1 MDWSES
7 NSSAMIVLEGLQK
20 KFGKQH
26 ILQDVSYTFQTGSKT
41 VILGSN
47 GSGKSTLIKIL
58 SGSLEATEGSPVYT
72 FEGSNVTAK
81 SAGLHVGIAAPYV
94 ALNPMFSL
102 KETLAFHEQFCPFP
116 EGFKLT
122 DCLYKAGLAAH
133 EDKRLSTFSSG
144 MLQRVRLLLA
154 VANDR
159 PLLLLDEPLSNLD
172 VEGVQFYIE
181 LIHSFALSKTII
193 VGSNYQKD
201 EYAYCT
207 DELLLEKHY

>member
-1 MDWSES
+1 
-7 NSSAMIVLEGLQK
+7 MIVLEGLQK

-122 DCLYKAGLAAH
+122 DWLYKAGLAAH

-172 VEGVQFYIE
+172 AEGVQFYTE
-181 LIHSFALSKTII
+181 LITSFALSKTII

-201 EYAYCT
+201 EYSYCT
-207 DELLLEKHY
+207 D

>member
-1 MDWSES
+1 
-7 NSSAMIVLEGLQK
+7 MIVLEGLQK

-81 SAGLHVGIAAPYV
+81 SAGLHVGIVAPYV

-122 DCLYKAGLAAH
+122 DWLYKAGLAAH

-172 VEGVQFYIE
+172 AEGVLFYTE
-181 LIHSFALSKTII
+181 LIRSFALSKTII
-193 VGSNYQKD
+193 V
-201 EYAYCT
+201 
-207 DELLLEKHY
+207 

>member
-1 MDWSES
+1 
-7 NSSAMIVLEGLQK
+7 MIVLEGLQK

-26 ILQDVSYTFQTGSKT
+26 ILQDVSHTFQTGSKT

-58 SGSLEATEGSPVYT
+58 SGALEATEGAPTYS
-72 FEGSNVTAK
+72 FEGNTITAK
-81 SAGLHVGIAAPYV
+81 SIGLHVGIAAPYV

-102 KETLAFHEQFCPFP
+102 KETLAFHKQFCPFP
-116 EGFKLT
+116 LDFKLAEWL
-122 DCLYKAGLAAH
+122 DKAGLCAH
-133 EDKRLSTFSSG
+133 KDKRLSTFSSG

-172 VEGVQFYIE
+172 AEGVQFYSE
-181 LIHSFALSKTII
+181 LIRSFALSKTII

-201 EYAYCT
+201 EYSYCT
-207 DELLLEKHY
+207 NELLLEKHY

>member
-1 MDWSES
+1 
-7 NSSAMIVLEGLQK
+7 MIVLEGLQK

-122 DCLYKAGLAAH
+122 DWLYKAGLAAH

-172 VEGVQFYIE
+172 AEGVLFYTE
-181 LIHSFALSKTII
+181 LIRSFALSKTII

-201 EYAYCT
+201 EYSYCT

>member
-1 MDWSES
+1 
-7 NSSAMIVLEGLQK
+7 MIVLEGLQK

-122 DCLYKAGLAAH
+122 DWLYKAGLAAH

-172 VEGVQFYIE
+172 AEGVQFYTE
-181 LIHSFALSKTII
+181 LITSFALSKTVI

-201 EYAYCT
+201 EYSYCT
-207 DELLLEKHY
+207 DELLLERHY

>member
-1 MDWSES
+1 
-7 NSSAMIVLEGLQK
+7 MIVLEGLQK

-122 DCLYKAGLAAH
+122 DWLYKAGLAAH

-172 VEGVQFYIE
+172 AEGVQFYTE
-181 LIHSFALSKTII
+181 LITSFALSKTVI

-201 EYAYCT
+201 EYSYCT

>member
-1 MDWSES
+1 
-7 NSSAMIVLEGLQK
+7 MIVLEGLQK

-122 DCLYKAGLAAH
+122 DWLYKAGLAAH

-172 VEGVQFYIE
+172 AEGVLFYTE
-181 LIHSFALSKTII
+181 LIHAFALSKTII
-193 VGSNYQKD
+193 VGSNYQED
-201 EYAYCT
+201 EYDFCT
-207 DELLLEKHY
+207 NELLLEKHY

>member
-1 MDWSES
+1 
-7 NSSAMIVLEGLQK
+7 MIVLEGLQK

-26 ILQDVSYTFQTGSKT
+26 ILQGVSHTFETGSKT

-58 SGSLEATEGSPVYT
+58 SGALEATEGSPVYT

-94 ALNPMFSL
+94 ALNPLFSL

-122 DCLYKAGLAAH
+122 DWLFKAGLAAH

-172 VEGVQFYIE
+172 AEGVQFYTE
-181 LIHSFALSKTII
+181 LIRSFALSKTII

-201 EYAYCT
+201 EYSYCT

>member
-1 MDWSES
+1 
-7 NSSAMIVLEGLQK
+7 MIVLEGLQK

-116 EGFKLT
+116 EGFKIT
-122 DCLYKAGLAAH
+122 DWLYKAGLAAH

-172 VEGVQFYIE
+172 AEGVQFYTE
-181 LIHSFALSKTII
+181 LITSFALSKTII

-201 EYAYCT
+201 EYSYCT

>member
-1 MDWSES
+1 VDWSES

-122 DCLYKAGLAAH
+122 DWLYKAGLAAH

-172 VEGVQFYIE
+172 AEGVQFYTE
-181 LIHSFALSKTII
+181 LITSFALSKTII

-201 EYAYCT
+201 EYSYCT

>member
-1 MDWSES
+1 
-7 NSSAMIVLEGLQK
+7 MIVLEGLQK

-26 ILQDVSYTFQTGSKT
+26 ILQDVSHTFQTGSKT

-58 SGSLEATEGSPVYT
+58 SGALEATEGAPTYS
-72 FEGSNVTAK
+72 FEAKNITAK

-102 KETLAFHEQFCPFP
+102 NETLAFHEQFCPFP

-122 DCLYKAGLAAH
+122 DWLYKAGLAAH

-154 VANDR
+154 VANER

-172 VEGVQFYIE
+172 AEGVQFYTE
-181 LIHSFALSKTII
+181 LIRSFALSKTII
-193 VGSNYQKD
+193 VGSNYQED
-201 EYAYCT
+201 EYDFCT
-207 DELLLEKHY
+207 NELLLEKHY

>member
-1 MDWSES
+1 
-7 NSSAMIVLEGLQK
+7 MIVLEGLQK

-122 DCLYKAGLAAH
+122 DWLYKAGLAAH

-172 VEGVQFYIE
+172 AEGVQFYTE
-181 LIHSFALSKTII
+181 LIRSFALSKTII

>member
-1 MDWSES
+1 
-7 NSSAMIVLEGLQK
+7 MIVLEGLQK

-58 SGSLEATEGSPVYT
+58 SGTLEATEGSPVYT

-122 DCLYKAGLAAH
+122 DWLFKAGLAAH

-172 VEGVQFYIE
+172 AEGVQFYTE
-181 LIHSFALSKTII
+181 LIRSFALSKTII

-201 EYAYCT
+201 EYSYCT

>member
-1 MDWSES
+1 
-7 NSSAMIVLEGLQK
+7 MIVLEGLQK

-81 SAGLHVGIAAPYV
+81 SAGLHVGIVAPYV

-122 DCLYKAGLAAH
+122 DWLYKAGLAAH

-172 VEGVQFYIE
+172 AEGVLFYTE
-181 LIHSFALSKTII
+181 LIRSFALSKTII

-201 EYAYCT
+201 EYSYCT

>member
-1 MDWSES
+1 
-7 NSSAMIVLEGLQK
+7 MIVLEGLQK

-26 ILQDVSYTFQTGSKT
+26 ILQGVSYTFQTGSKT

-102 KETLAFHEQFCPFP
+102 KETLAFHERFCPFP

-122 DCLYKAGLAAH
+122 DWLYKAGLAAH

-172 VEGVQFYIE
+172 AEGVQFYTE
-181 LIHSFALSKTII
+181 LIRSFAHSKTII

-201 EYAYCT
+201 EYSYCT

>member
-1 MDWSES
+1 
-7 NSSAMIVLEGLQK
+7 MIVLEGLQK

-122 DCLYKAGLAAH
+122 DWLYKAGLAAH

-172 VEGVQFYIE
+172 AEGVQFYTE
-181 LIHSFALSKTII
+181 LISSFALSKTII

-201 EYAYCT
+201 EYSYCT

>member
-1 MDWSES
+1 
-7 NSSAMIVLEGLQK
+7 MIVLEGLQK

-26 ILQDVSYTFQTGSKT
+26 ILQGVSYTFQTGSKT

-122 DCLYKAGLAAH
+122 DWLYKAGLAAH

-172 VEGVQFYIE
+172 AEGVQFYTE
-181 LIHSFALSKTII
+181 LIRSFAHSKTII

-201 EYAYCT
+201 EYSYCT

>member
-1 MDWSES
+1 
-7 NSSAMIVLEGLQK
+7 MIVLEGLQK

-122 DCLYKAGLAAH
+122 DWLYKAGLAAH
-133 EDKRLSTFSSG
+133 EDNRLSTFSSG

-172 VEGVQFYIE
+172 AEGVQFYTE
-181 LIHSFALSKTII
+181 LITSFALSKTII

-201 EYAYCT
+201 EYSYCT

>member
-1 MDWSES
+1 
-7 NSSAMIVLEGLQK
+7 MIVLEGLQK

-58 SGSLEATEGSPVYT
+58 SGALEATEGAPTYS
-72 FEGSNVTAK
+72 FEAKNITAK

-102 KETLAFHEQFCPFP
+102 NETLAFHEQFCPFP

-122 DCLYKAGLAAH
+122 DWLYKAGLAAH

-154 VANDR
+154 VANER

-172 VEGVQFYIE
+172 AEGVQFYTE
-181 LIHSFALSKTII
+181 LIRSFALSKTII
-193 VGSNYQKD
+193 VGSNYQED
-201 EYAYCT
+201 EYDFCT
-207 DELLLEKHY
+207 NELLLEKHY

>member
-1 MDWSES
+1 
-7 NSSAMIVLEGLQK
+7 MIVLEGLQK

-26 ILQDVSYTFQTGSKT
+26 ILQDVSHTFQTGSKT

-58 SGSLEATEGSPVYT
+58 SGALEATEGAPTYS
-72 FEGSNVTAK
+72 FEGKNITAK

-122 DCLYKAGLAAH
+122 DWLYKAGLAAH

-154 VANDR
+154 VANER

-172 VEGVQFYIE
+172 AEGVQFYTE
-181 LIHSFALSKTII
+181 LIRSFALSKTII
-193 VGSNYQKD
+193 VGSNYQED
-201 EYAYCT
+201 EYDFCT
-207 DELLLEKHY
+207 NELLLEKHY

>member
-1 MDWSES
+1 MP
-7 NSSAMIVLEGLQK
+7 
-20 KFGKQH
+20 
-26 ILQDVSYTFQTGSKT
+26 T
-41 VILGSN
+41 
-47 GSGKSTLIKIL
+47 
-58 SGSLEATEGSPVYT
+58 TEGAPTYSID
-72 FEGSNVTAK
+72 GGNVTAK

-102 KETLAFHEQFCPFP
+102 KETLAFHKQFCPFP

-122 DCLYKAGLAAH
+122 DWLDKAGLSAH

-172 VEGVQFYIE
+172 VEGVQFYTE
-181 LIHSFALSKTII
+181 LIRSFALSKTII

-201 EYAYCT
+201 EYSYCT

>member
-1 MDWSES
+1 
-7 NSSAMIVLEGLQK
+7 MIVLEGLQK

-26 ILQDVSYTFQTGSKT
+26 ILQDVSHTFQTGSKT

-58 SGSLEATEGSPVYT
+58 SGALEATEGAPTYS
-72 FEGSNVTAK
+72 FEGKNITAK

-122 DCLYKAGLAAH
+122 DWLYKAGLAAH

-154 VANDR
+154 VANER

-172 VEGVQFYIE
+172 AEGIQFYTE
-181 LIHSFALSKTII
+181 LIRSFALSKTII
-193 VGSNYQKD
+193 VGSNYQEN
-201 EYAYCT
+201 EYDFCT
-207 DELLLEKHY
+207 NELLLEKHY

>member
-1 MDWSES
+1 
-7 NSSAMIVLEGLQK
+7 MIVLEGLQK

-122 DCLYKAGLAAH
+122 DWLYKAGLAAH

-172 VEGVQFYIE
+172 AEGVQFYTE
-181 LIHSFALSKTII
+181 LITSFALSKTII

-201 EYAYCT
+201 EYSYWT
-207 DELLLEKHY
+207 GELLLEKHY

>member
-1 MDWSES
+1 
-7 NSSAMIVLEGLQK
+7 MIVLEGLQK

-26 ILQDVSYTFQTGSKT
+26 ILQDVSHTFQTGSKT

-58 SGSLEATEGSPVYT
+58 SGALEATEGAPTYS
-72 FEGSNVTAK
+72 FEGKNITAK

-102 KETLAFHEQFCPFP
+102 KETLAFHKQFCPFP

-122 DCLYKAGLAAH
+122 DWLYKAGLAAH

-154 VANDR
+154 VANER

-172 VEGVQFYIE
+172 AEGVQFYNE
-181 LIHSFALSKTII
+181 LIRSFALSKTII
-193 VGSNYQKD
+193 VGSNYQED
-201 EYAYCT
+201 EYDFCT
-207 DELLLEKHY
+207 NELLLEKHY

>member
-1 MDWSES
+1 
-7 NSSAMIVLEGLQK
+7 MIVLEGLQK

-26 ILQDVSYTFQTGSKT
+26 ILQDVSHTFQTGSKT

-58 SGSLEATEGSPVYT
+58 SGALEATEGAPTYS
-72 FEGSNVTAK
+72 FEGNTITAK
-81 SAGLHVGIAAPYV
+81 SIGLHVGIAAPYV

-122 DCLYKAGLAAH
+122 DWLYKAGLAAH

-154 VANDR
+154 VANER

-172 VEGVQFYIE
+172 AEGVQFYSE
-181 LIHSFALSKTII
+181 LIRSFALSKTII
-193 VGSNYQKD
+193 VGSNYQED
-201 EYAYCT
+201 EYDFCT
-207 DELLLEKHY
+207 NELLLEKHY

>member
-1 MDWSES
+1 
-7 NSSAMIVLEGLQK
+7 MIVLEGLQK

-26 ILQDVSYTFQTGSKT
+26 ILQDVSHTFQTSSKT

-58 SGSLEATEGSPVYT
+58 SGALEATEGAPTYS
-72 FEGSNVTAK
+72 FEGKNITPK

-102 KETLAFHEQFCPFP
+102 KETLSFHEQFCPFP

-122 DCLYKAGLAAH
+122 DWLYKAGLAAH

-154 VANDR
+154 VANER

-172 VEGVQFYIE
+172 AEGVQFYTE
-181 LIHSFALSKTII
+181 LIRSFALSKTII
-193 VGSNYQKD
+193 VGSNYQED
-201 EYAYCT
+201 EYDFCT
-207 DELLLEKHY
+207 NELLLEKHY

>member
-102 KETLAFHEQFCPFP
+102 KETLAFHERFCPFP

-122 DCLYKAGLAAH
+122 DWLYKAGLAAH

-172 VEGVQFYIE
+172 AEGVQFYTE
-181 LIHSFALSKTII
+181 LIRSFALSKTII

-201 EYAYCT
+201 EYSYCT